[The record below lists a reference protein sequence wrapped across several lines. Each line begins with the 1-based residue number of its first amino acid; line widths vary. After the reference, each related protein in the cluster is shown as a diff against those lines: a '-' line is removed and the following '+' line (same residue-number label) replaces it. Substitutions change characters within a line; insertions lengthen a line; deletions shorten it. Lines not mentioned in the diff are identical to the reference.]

1 MDIKET
7 VDKVIS
13 KAKDDKEFK
22 EKLHKEPVKALEEL
36 LGVNLPDEQVKAV
49 LEGVKSN
56 IHLDKAG
63 DLVESV
69 EDKIHDVVGNLF
81 HKKDE

>member
-13 KAKDDKEFK
+13 RAKDDKEFK

-63 DLVESV
+63 DLLEAA

-81 HKKDE
+81 HKKEE